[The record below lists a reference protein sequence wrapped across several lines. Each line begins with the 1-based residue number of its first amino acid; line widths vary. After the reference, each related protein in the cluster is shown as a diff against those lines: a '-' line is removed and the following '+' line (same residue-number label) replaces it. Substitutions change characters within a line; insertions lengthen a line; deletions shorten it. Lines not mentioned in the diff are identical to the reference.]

1 MSKRLEQ
8 FIRDN
13 REQFDTDEPA
23 PQVWKKLEQALSPTE
38 KKQQGKVIAMKA
50 LRWSVAAA
58 ILVFAGL
65 GVYSLVNDKGS
76 TGNVVAENNSAPTSP
91 DEILNS
97 INPVYAQEVVH
108 FTELI
113 GTKQNEL
120 KQIEKE
126 NPDLY
131 KQFITDIN
139 KLDSSYNALKKDLP
153 VNPNR
158 EQLLDA
164 MIQNLRLQTELLNQ
178 QLLIIQKINQTK
190 KDRNENNSKSI

>member
-23 PQVWKKLEQALSPTE
+23 PRVWEKLEVALTPPA
-38 KKQQGKVIAMKA
+38 KKNTGKVIAMKI
-50 LRWSVAAA
+50 LRWSAAAA

-65 GVYSLVNDKGS
+65 GVYSLVSDKRS
-76 TGNVVAENNSAPTSP
+76 SVNVITENSGTPAAT
-91 DEILNS
+91 DDILNS
-97 INPVYAQEVVH
+97 INPEYAKEVNH
-108 FTELI
+108 FTALI
-113 GTKQNEL
+113 EIKQNEL

-178 QLLIIQKINQTK
+178 QLQIIQKINQTK